1 MLFVKFSHTFY
12 VGLLETQT
20 VIQDYVDTEA
30 DFVEPNSFANEK
42 DPLIFEQDFNQQV
55 EDLDEEVGI
64 GYDDDGDDDDETEN
78 EDSQDVDEIEEN
90 LMTTEEAAM
99 IRLLDDV
106 DSATSNP
113 FDLPTTSTNAYNRE
127 SKQAKT
133 AKTLTNTFQRTT
145 GTSKKNKEKET
156 TLVVLKS
163 VDTNSKLP
171 AKQPLTDLTS
181 VRSASKEPTFA
192 QPNLTQFIVTQQ
204 SSTLNSMPSTS
215 TQLTTT
221 QSTASIQATL
231 QPVSALQ
238 ASSQPTSKTRGRP
251 KGSKNKNTLARAEAT
266 IKKIS
271 SIFFYLC

>member
-78 EDSQDVDEIEEN
+78 EDCQDVDEIEEN

-171 AKQPLTDLTS
+171 AKQPFTDLTS

-192 QPNLTQFIVTQQ
+192 QPSRTQSIVTQL
-204 SSTLNSMPSTS
+204 SSTLNLMPSTS

-221 QSTASIQATL
+221 QSTSSIQATP

-251 KGSKNKNTLARAEAT
+251 KGSKNKTHSQGLKAA

-271 SIFFYLC
+271 SIFFICV